1 MRILLLADQ
10 NDNRDEI
17 VTQRQPARLGH
28 TPIRWTFESSIAP
41 GAARPCPPGRRRE
54 WSVVDGSN
62 GKTLLATIE
71 SQATFRNRRMEVA
84 TTITEECPMTTP
96 AKILFTANVHTTGG
110 REGAA
115 RSSDGRLDVRLSPPG
130 AAGSGTNP
138 EELFAA
144 GWSACFEGAMG
155 IAARRLKITLPAD
168 LAIDAE
174 VDLCLT
180 DGAFFLQA
188 RLNVSVPGV
197 EREVAQTLVD
207 AAHQTCPYS
216 KAIRGNVDVVI
227 TLI

>member
-1 MRILLLADQ
+1 
-10 NDNRDEI
+10 
-17 VTQRQPARLGH
+17 
-28 TPIRWTFESSIAP
+28 
-41 GAARPCPPGRRRE
+41 
-54 WSVVDGSN
+54 
-62 GKTLLATIE
+62 
-71 SQATFRNRRMEVA
+71 
-84 TTITEECPMTTP
+84 MTTP

-130 AAGSGTNP
+130 TAGSGTNP

-227 TLI
+227 TLL